1 MNGSTR
7 GPGDAGKR
15 PGRARGRSTQ
25 RGRGVSGRPAARPE
39 ARRRTT
45 ASTRTSVPHEPP
57 GSSETGE
64 REPIAPDVRR
74 RFTSRAAVLLAVF
87 VLLVVGLAV
96 PFREYVEQRGRIADL
111 QAKERTQEQKIAEL
125 KREQRRLNDPA
136 YIEQQARERLHY
148 AKPGEFTY
156 VVIDPEGSA
165 GEGARKRARA
175 EGPSWSQRLWSSV
188 RVADRPRK

>member
-1 MNGSTR
+1 MS
-7 GPGDAGKR
+7 GPGDGGRR
-15 PGRARGRSTQ
+15 PGRPRGRSTQ
-25 RGRGVSGRPAARPE
+25 RGRGESGRSAARPD

-45 ASTRTSVPHEPP
+45 ASTRISLPHEPP
-57 GSSETGE
+57 ESGE
-64 REPIAPDVRR
+64 RAPIAPDVRR

-96 PFREYVEQRGRIADL
+96 PFREYVEQRGRIAEL
-111 QAKERTQEQKIAEL
+111 QTKERTQEQKITEL
-125 KREQRRLNDPA
+125 RREQKRLNDPA

-156 VVIDPEGSA
+156 VVIDPERSG
-165 GEGARKRARA
+165 GEGVRKPARA